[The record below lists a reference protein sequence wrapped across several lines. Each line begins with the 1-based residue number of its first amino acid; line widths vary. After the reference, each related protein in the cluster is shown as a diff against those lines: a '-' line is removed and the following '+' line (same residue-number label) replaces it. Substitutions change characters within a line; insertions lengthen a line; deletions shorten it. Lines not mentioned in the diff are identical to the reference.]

1 MDKEFS
7 EQALDITILP
17 MVGEISCRE
26 PPQSSASAV
35 LTGTCWEAGRLKA
48 AKGIHEWRNTR
59 LQLCRGLY
67 RNYSPAEADD
77 IDALGIF
84 LESWEVP
91 VQEVLRV
98 KNLLASR
105 TFTDVVRESTPE
117 VPTIQ
122 LELAQEELVPD
133 EDLDERLSMMKKA
146 STEKQQVWNRVRSD
160 LLGLDHKQTRII
172 LRAEL
177 EPVYYTSC
185 SGKRRIKVGQCYM
198 LFGVHYMNYEYVGAS
213 LPGSASCSTVCK
225 WCAKSRISSRIR
237 TLLAPTL
244 HLRVRKTKGDGR
256 SSLNFSIRE
265 LVKLLVVPM
274 TAHCQKPPHS

>member
-17 MVGEISCRE
+17 MIGEISCRE

-35 LTGTCWEAGRLKA
+35 LTGTCC
-48 AKGIHEWRNTR
+48 IHEWRNTR

-98 KNLLASR
+98 KKLLASR
-105 TFTDVVRESTPE
+105 TCTDVVRDSTPE

-160 LLGLDHKQTRII
+160 LLGLDHKQTRIV

-198 LFGVHYMNYEYVGAS
+198 LFGVHYMTYEYVGAS
-213 LPGSASCSTVCK
+213 LPGSASYDTVCK
-225 WCAKSRISSRIR
+225 WCAKSKDFQSDQNSSCTN
-237 TLLAPTL
+237 TL
-244 HLRVRKTKGDGR
+244 
-256 SSLNFSIRE
+256 SSSEEDER
-265 LVKLLVVPM
+265 
-274 TAHCQKPPHS
+274 